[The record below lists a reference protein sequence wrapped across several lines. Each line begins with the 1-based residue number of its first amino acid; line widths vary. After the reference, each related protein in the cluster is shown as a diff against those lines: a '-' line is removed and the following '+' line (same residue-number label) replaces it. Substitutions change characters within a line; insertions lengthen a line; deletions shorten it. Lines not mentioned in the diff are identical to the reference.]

1 MEQAAAL
8 PFATRHLADLGA
20 EVIRI
25 QSHARSVGLLQDVHY
40 FRNKKSVGLDLS
52 KKEGRDV
59 FRAIASN
66 VDVVAHNFTPR
77 VMRRFEIDYDQSKN

>member
-1 MEQAAAL
+1 MKPLTGIRVLSMEQAAAL

-40 FRNKKSVGLDLS
+40 LRNKKSVCLLYTSDAAD
-52 KKEGRDV
+52 E
-59 FRAIASN
+59 
-66 VDVVAHNFTPR
+66 
-77 VMRRFEIDYDQSKN
+77 

>member
-25 QSHARSVGLLQDVHY
+25 QSHARSVGLLQDVHNL
-40 FRNKKSVGLDLS
+40 RNKKIVELDLYVLNS
-52 KKEGRDV
+52 CHTLSC
-59 FRAIASN
+59 ASLHATACYVTTVN
-66 VDVVAHNFTPR
+66 R
-77 VMRRFEIDYDQSKN
+77 SL

>member
-25 QSHARSVGLLQDVHY
+25 QSHARGAPLLQDVHY
-40 FRNKKSVGLDLS
+40 FRNKKSVKD
-52 KKEGRDV
+52 
-59 FRAIASN
+59 
-66 VDVVAHNFTPR
+66 
-77 VMRRFEIDYDQSKN
+77 